1 MYIRNINP
9 CCYHDQESISLHQA
23 AIKGILHT
31 EKDFIQQG
39 KWQTGNRFSQWTLD
53 SLTKAEGDM
62 IADWAFNMTRM
73 VFGRTRSEIL
83 DTVQC
88 IIKQDGRAFPFV
100 NCRPGKDKY
109 HAFLKRHPE
118 LYT

>member
-1 MYIRNINP
+1 MIKRAFHYAKQLSKVFCIPKKTLYNKVNGRPEIGSRNGP
-9 CCYHDQESISLHQA
+9 
-23 AIKGILHT
+23 
-31 EKDFIQQG
+31 
-39 KWQTGNRFSQWTLD
+39 WTV
-53 SLTKAEGDM
+53 LTKAEGDM
-62 IADWAFNMTRM
+62 IADWAFNMTRR

-109 HAFLKRHPE
+109 HAFLKRHPK